1 MSNPT
6 AGSGYRQRTTNS
18 RQWVSWGC
26 KGMFREV
33 KNYHTE
39 TPRIPGGTLSVPCGH
54 HPQLHRM
61 RKYNPDAP
69 GVKLRGRPKKE
80 SGDKRDRK
88 VSVNFTDAEERE
100 VKAKAAAAGI
110 SIAELLRISAFKL
123 SILERLTDF
132 EREALRELMYQ
143 GKNLNDQVRACQANA
158 WPSTKRKA
166 EACLDGILAIL
177 SKLKVQNST
186 LL

>member
-54 HPQLHRM
+54 HPQLH
-61 RKYNPDAP
+61 NPDAP

-80 SGDKRDRK
+80 SSDKRDRK
-88 VSVNFTDAEERE
+88 VSVNFTDTEERE
-100 VKAKAAAAGI
+100 IKAKAAKAGI

-123 SILERLTDF
+123 SIVERLTDF
-132 EREALRELMYQ
+132 EREAIRELMYQ

>member
-1 MSNPT
+1 
-6 AGSGYRQRTTNS
+6 
-18 RQWVSWGC
+18 
-26 KGMFREV
+26 MFREV
-33 KNYHTE
+33 KNSPPE
-39 TPRIPGGTLSVPCGH
+39 TPRIPKDALCSLRSPSPT
-54 HPQLHRM
+54 QRM
-61 RKYNPDAP
+61 RKFNQDAP

-80 SGDKRDRK
+80 SSDKRDRK
-88 VSVNFTDAEERE
+88 VSVNFTDTEERE
-100 VKAKAAAAGI
+100 IKAKAAKAGI

-123 SILERLTDF
+123 SIVERLTDF
-132 EREALRELMYQ
+132 EREAIRELMYQ